1 MEQIKEA
8 NVLEQYSS
16 SMGVYGIEVTLRR
29 MVPDWRDGLK
39 LVQRRILLS
48 MLSKGCDKKFAKT
61 SKIVGD
67 TMGNYHPHGDS
78 SIADAIK
85 CMTNWFECYVPLI
98 DNHSNFGSM
107 QGDGAAAP
115 RYTEIK
121 LSDYTMDCLL
131 DEMIKQKQVVDWVP
145 TYNNEM
151 MEPESLPC
159 KVPNLLI
166 NGTFGIALGFTS
178 WIPKHNVSEVIDA
191 TINLIRH
198 PNASVVL
205 VPDQCMPCEIVE
217 ANWKAIS
224 NKGRGSFKVR
234 SIIDIE
240 REGSNVQLVI
250 RSTPDSVYFDKGIK
264 GGVKTR
270 IVEMVKESKL
280 PQITGIVEESQGC
293 NMRIVIKLKKGSDPN
308 YVKEVLYKTTELEKT
323 VTVNFIVLNGIN
335 LIHMS
340 YKMYLQFFIEQRKDT
355 KFRLY
360 TNRLQNLRTK
370 YHEMENYIKV
380 LESGYID
387 EIIKRIRTSKQDD
400 AELIEYLVKLLNIT
414 DIQAKFII
422 NTSIKKLSEKY
433 LQKYKEEYKYLKEQ
447 ADICIQKILHE
458 ELLEE
463 EIIQELQE
471 YKRKYGRPRNCRVI
485 AKSEANNIPSGE
497 FRIVITENNYIRK
510 INITNTVP
518 SVKGDNP
525 KFIIDVDN
533 AENIILFS
541 EKGRAFKLPV
551 YKIPIT
557 DKQQPGIDIRV
568 LVKGLLSNVVEVF
581 YEPLL
586 RELSKTL
593 DQQFFIAVLTR
604 NNYIKKMD
612 LNDFLNVAQ
621 SGLIYTKL
629 NDNDSVCAV
638 RLVSNLYD
646 VIVYTKKKALR
657 FAVDEIPHYKRATFG
672 SLAMSTKETLDGF
685 SITTNNSNDQSFI
698 LIVTKNGRVNKI
710 VNEALTKS
718 KRNKAGS
725 NVIRLSKG
733 DEILNIFS
741 IESNRKNTL
750 IIKTQSGITEIPVDD
765 ILVQSSISIGTKV
778 ISTRG
783 DVILSC
789 KVE

>member
-1 MEQIKEA
+1 
-8 NVLEQYSS
+8 
-16 SMGVYGIEVTLRR
+16 
-29 MVPDWRDGLK
+29 
-39 LVQRRILLS
+39 
-48 MLSKGCDKKFAKT
+48 
-61 SKIVGD
+61 
-67 TMGNYHPHGDS
+67 
-78 SIADAIK
+78 
-85 CMTNWFECYVPLI
+85 
-98 DNHSNFGSM
+98 
-107 QGDGAAAP
+107 
-115 RYTEIK
+115 
-121 LSDYTMDCLL
+121 
-131 DEMIKQKQVVDWVP
+131 
-145 TYNNEM
+145 
-151 MEPESLPC
+151 
-159 KVPNLLI
+159 
-166 NGTFGIALGFTS
+166 
-178 WIPKHNVSEVIDA
+178 
-191 TINLIRH
+191 
-198 PNASVVL
+198 
-205 VPDQCMPCEIVE
+205 
-217 ANWKAIS
+217 
-224 NKGRGSFKVR
+224 
-234 SIIDIE
+234 
-240 REGSNVQLVI
+240 
-250 RSTPDSVYFDKGIK
+250 
-264 GGVKTR
+264 
-270 IVEMVKESKL
+270 
-280 PQITGIVEESQGC
+280 
-293 NMRIVIKLKKGSDPN
+293 
-308 YVKEVLYKTTELEKT
+308 
-323 VTVNFIVLNGIN
+323 
-335 LIHMS
+335 
-340 YKMYLQFFIEQRKDT
+340 MYLQFFIEQRKDT

-725 NVIRLSKG
+725 NVIRLSNG
-733 DEILNIFS
+733 DEILNNFS